1 MRYKKLLC
9 SVILLLSIGIT
20 GVNAQKMIV
29 KEKSGAKTEYSISNI
44 SKLEF
49 SALNLKVSSK
59 DGSSKNYLINNLGN
73 INFKDTGTG
82 INPEIA
88 NADNNEGF
96 HIYPNPVKDY
106 INVKMT
112 SESLQGSVIE
122 ILSISGKVVY
132 SKVLESYTNEY
143 QINANFLPSGFYVC
157 RANNGKTI
165 KTVKFLKQ

>member
-1 MRYKKLLC
+1 MRYRKLLC
-9 SVILLLSIGIT
+9 SVILLLSLGIAD
-20 GVNAQKMIV
+20 VNAQKMVV
-29 KEKSGAKTEYSISNI
+29 KEKNGAKTVYSINNI

-49 SALNLKVSSK
+49 SALNLTVSTK
-59 DGSSKNYLINNLGN
+59 DGNSTNHLVNNLGN
-73 INFKDTGTG
+73 INFKDIGTG

-88 NADNNEGF
+88 NTDNYEGF
-96 HIYPNPVKDY
+96 HIYPNPVKDH
-106 INVKMT
+106 INVKFA